1 MRLIA
6 SDYDGTFY
14 IGEITDEQRQ
24 AIRDWQAAGN
34 LLGIVSGRSIDCLPP
49 FLEEDGVDCDFFIAN
64 NGAVIAD
71 GKGNILQD
79 TRCDGAHAL
88 PIVQALFR
96 LGCPYGS
103 IITDFPC
110 DVYKEAPKPK
120 PGRYTL
126 EDVPEV
132 KFFYQISTVLPNFA
146 EAARVTAALQE
157 EFSEWVNPLQNG
169 RCIDIVPAGIDK
181 AAGIRAFIA
190 LKGLTE
196 EDVIAVGDNVNDA
209 AMIGAFYSYAVE
221 NAVDSIKALATKIT
235 PNITSLIRAEMGE

>member
-49 FLEEDGVDCDFFIAN
+49 FLAEDGVECDYFIAN

-79 TRCDGAHAL
+79 TRCDGSITVPL
-88 PIVQALFR
+88 TKALFR
-96 LGCPYGS
+96 LGCPYAS
-103 IITDFPC
+103 VITEFPC
-110 DVYKEAPKPK
+110 NIYAEKPNPK

-126 EDVPEV
+126 EDAPEV
-132 KFFYQISTVLPNFA
+132 KFFHQVSTVLPNFE
-146 EAARVTAALQE
+146 EAARVTAAIAE
-157 EFSEWVNPLQNG
+157 EFGDVVNPLQNG
-169 RCIDIVPAGIDK
+169 RCIDIVPKGIDK
-181 AAGIRAFIA
+181 AAGIRAYIA

-209 AMIGAFYSYAVE
+209 AMIEAFYSYAVE
-221 NAVDSIKALATKIT
+221 NAVDSIKAMANKIT
-235 PNITSLIRAEMGE
+235 PNITSLIRAEMSK

>member
-14 IGEITDEQRQ
+14 LDEITEEQRI

-34 LLGIVSGRSIDCLPP
+34 LLGIVSGRSIDLLPP
-49 FLEEDGVDCDFFIAN
+49 FLAEDGVDCDFFIAN

-79 TRCDGAHAL
+79 TRCDGDLTAPL
-88 PIVQALFR
+88 LKALFR

-103 IITDFPC
+103 VITEFPC
-110 DVYKEAPKPK
+110 NVYAETPNPK

-126 EDVPEV
+126 DNMPEV
-132 KFFYQISTVLPNFA
+132 AFFYQVSTVLPNFA
-146 EAARVTAALQE
+146 EAARVTAAIRE
-157 EFSEWVNPLQNG
+157 EFGDRLNPLQNG

-181 AAGIRAFIA
+181 AAGIRAYIA
-190 LKGLTE
+190 LRGLSE

-209 AMIGAFYSYAVE
+209 AMIEAFYSYAVE
-221 NAVDSIKALATKIT
+221 NAVDSIKAMATKIT
-235 PNITSLIRAEMGE
+235 PNITSLIRAEL